1 MRFRFI
7 EAEKALYPIR
17 LLCRCLAVSRS
28 GYYAWRRRPLSARV
42 KQDARLRV
50 EIAASHSASRR
61 TYGSPRILRD
71 LREEGHCVSRKRV
84 ARLMRELGLEGRR
97 KRRFRATTDSQHR
110 FPVAPNVL
118 MRDFNVEA
126 PNTAWVTD
134 ITYLATLEGW
144 LYLAVILDLFSRR
157 VVGYAMSE
165 RIDRALVLTALRK
178 ALVERPGTRDLI
190 HHSDRGSQY
199 ASHDYRDAL
208 DEAGIMCS
216 MSRRGNCWDN
226 AVAESFFGTLKM
238 ELLYELPLQTRSAT
252 RSAVAD
258 YIEVFYNVRRRHS
271 SLDYQSPMEF
281 ELKHRNGEHG
291 DFVSGLPLMNEG
303 RREQEGPGLTV

>member
-7 EAEKALYPIR
+7 EAEKADYPIR

-28 GYYAWRRRPLSARV
+28 GFYAWRKRPVSARARR
-42 KQDARLRV
+42 DAHLKV

-61 TYGSPRILRD
+61 TYGSPRIERD
-71 LREEGHCVSRKRV
+71 LRQEGHHVSRKRV

-97 KRRFRATTDSQHR
+97 KRRFRATTDSKHG
-110 FPVAPNVL
+110 FPVAPNIL
-118 MRDFNVEA
+118 MRDFDVDA

-165 RIDRALVLTALRK
+165 RIDRALVLEALYEALR
-178 ALVERPGTRDLI
+178 LRPGVRDLV

-199 ASHDYRDAL
+199 ASHDYRELL
-208 DEAGIMCS
+208 DQAGIMCS

-258 YIEVFYNVRRRHS
+258 YIETFYNVRRRHS
-271 SLDYQSPMEF
+271 ALDYRSPVTF
-281 ELKHRNGEHG
+281 ELKNGAPG
-291 DFVSGLPLMNEG
+291 GSAPGPPLMNEKEKG
-303 RREQEGPGLTV
+303 QELPGPAA

>member
-1 MRFRFI
+1 VRFRFV
-7 EAEKALYPIR
+7 EAEKAHYPIR
-17 LLCRCLAVSRS
+17 LMCRCLAVSRS
-28 GYYAWRRRPLSARV
+28 GYYAWRRRPPSERV

-71 LREEGHCVSRKRV
+71 LRDEGRRVSRKRV
-84 ARLMRELGLEGRR
+84 ARLMRELGLEGCR
-97 KRRFRATTDSQHR
+97 KRRFRATTDSLHR
-110 FPVAPNVL
+110 FPVAPNLL
-118 MRDFNVEA
+118 MRDFEVDA

-134 ITYLATLEGW
+134 ITYLATLDGW

-165 RIDRALVLTALRK
+165 RIDRTLVLEALREALVRRSGA
-178 ALVERPGTRDLI
+178 RDLI

-208 DEAGIMCS
+208 DQAGITCS
-216 MSRRGNCWDN
+216 MSRRGDCWDN
-226 AVAESFFGTLKM
+226 AVVESFFGTLKM
-238 ELLYELPLQTRSAT
+238 ELLYELPLQTRSET

-258 YIEVFYNVRRRHS
+258 YIDGFYNVRRRHS
-271 SLDYQSPMEF
+271 SLGYRSPLEF
-281 ELKHRNGEHG
+281 ELKNGAPG
-291 DFVSGLPLMNEG
+291 GFAPGPPVMNEEG
-303 RREQEGPGLTV
+303 RGQESPGPAA

>member
-1 MRFRFI
+1 MRFRFV
-7 EAEKALYPIR
+7 EAEKAHYPIR
-17 LLCRCLAVSRS
+17 LMCRCLAVSRS
-28 GYYAWRRRPLSARV
+28 GYYAWRKRPASERM

-71 LREEGHCVSRKRV
+71 LREEGRRVSRKRV
-84 ARLMRELGLEGRR
+84 ARLMRELGLEGCR
-97 KRRFRATTDSQHR
+97 KRRFRATTDSRHR
-110 FPVAPNVL
+110 FPVAPNLL
-118 MRDFNVEA
+118 MRDFEVDA

-134 ITYLATLEGW
+134 ITYLATLDGW

-165 RIDRALVLTALRK
+165 RIDRALVLEALRE
-178 ALVERPGTRDLI
+178 ALVRRPGAHDLI

-208 DEAGIMCS
+208 DQAGITCS
-216 MSRRGNCWDN
+216 MSRRGDCWDN
-226 AVAESFFGTLKM
+226 AVVESFFGTLKM
-238 ELLYELPLQTRSAT
+238 ELLYELPLQTRSET

-258 YIEVFYNVRRRHS
+258 YIDGFYNVRRRHS
-271 SLDYQSPMEF
+271 SLGYRSPLEF
-281 ELKHRNGEHG
+281 ELKNGAPG
-291 DFVSGLPLMNEG
+291 GFAPGPPVMNEEG
-303 RREQEGPGLTV
+303 RGQESPGLAA

>member
-1 MRFRFI
+1 VRFRFV
-7 EAEKALYPIR
+7 EAEKAHYPIR

-28 GYYAWRRRPLSARV
+28 GYYAWRKRPASARA
-42 KQDARLRV
+42 QHDARLKV

-61 TYGSPRILRD
+61 TYGSPRVLRD
-71 LREEGHCVSRKRV
+71 LRDEGHRVSRKRV

-97 KRRFRATTDSQHR
+97 KRRFRATTDSGHR

-118 MRDFNVEA
+118 MRDFQVET

-144 LYLAVILDLFSRR
+144 LYLAVILDLFSRK

-165 RIDRALVLTALRK
+165 RIDRALVLDALRQ
-178 ALVERPGTRDLI
+178 ALVKRPGARDLV

-199 ASHDYRDAL
+199 ASHDYREAL
-208 DEAGIMCS
+208 DQAGLMCS

-271 SLDYQSPMEF
+271 SLGYRSPVEF
-281 ELKHRNGEHG
+281 ELRNAQPGG
-291 DFVSGLPLMNEG
+291 CAPASPPAMNEG
-303 RREQEGPGLTV
+303 KGQESPGPTTY

>member
-7 EAEKALYPIR
+7 EAEKAYYPIR

-28 GYYAWRRRPLSARV
+28 GYYAWRRRAPSARA
-42 KQDARLRV
+42 QEDARLRV
-50 EIAASHSASRR
+50 EVAASHSASRR

-71 LREEGHCVSRKRV
+71 LREDGHRVSRKRV

-110 FPVAPNVL
+110 FPVASNIL
-118 MRDFNVEA
+118 MRDFAVDA

-165 RIDRALVLTALRK
+165 RIDRALVLEALGK
-178 ALVERPGTRDLI
+178 ALAQRPGVRDLV

-199 ASHDYRDAL
+199 ASHDYQEAL
-208 DEAGIMCS
+208 DQAGITCS
-216 MSRRGNCWDN
+216 MSRRGDCWDN
-226 AVAESFFGTLKM
+226 AVAESFFATLKM
-238 ELLYELPLQTRSAT
+238 ELLYEFPLQTRPET
-252 RSAVAD
+252 RIAVAD
-258 YIEVFYNVRRRHS
+258 YIETFYNVRRRHS
-271 SLDYQSPMEF
+271 SLDYQSPVEF
-281 ELKHRNGEHG
+281 ELKHGKDGGSAPVPPFLIER
-291 DFVSGLPLMNEG
+291 G
-303 RREQEGPGLTV
+303 RGPESPGLAT

>member
-1 MRFRFI
+1 VRFRFV

-17 LLCRCLAVSRS
+17 LMCRCLAVSRS
-28 GYYAWRRRPLSARV
+28 GYYAWRKRPRSARV

-97 KRRFRATTDSQHR
+97 KRRFRATTDSKHR
-110 FPVAPNVL
+110 FSVAPNVL
-118 MRDFNVEA
+118 MRDFDVEA

-165 RIDRALVLTALRK
+165 RIDRALVLEALRK
-178 ALVERPGTRDLI
+178 ALVQRPGTRDLI

-208 DEAGIMCS
+208 DQAGITCS
-216 MSRRGNCWDN
+216 MSRRGDCWDN

-252 RSAVAD
+252 HSAVAD
-258 YIEVFYNVRRRHS
+258 YIEAFYNVRRRHS
-271 SLDYQSPMEF
+271 SLDYRSPVEF
-281 ELKHRNGEHG
+281 ELKNGEQG
-291 DFVSGLPLMNEG
+291 GG
-303 RREQEGPGLTV
+303 GGPPPPPGS

>member
-7 EAEKALYPIR
+7 EAEKAHYPIC

-28 GYYAWRRRPLSARV
+28 GYYAWLSRAPSTRA

-50 EIAASHSASRR
+50 EISALHSKSRR

-71 LREEGHCVSRKRV
+71 LRGKGRRVSRKRV

-110 FPVAPNVL
+110 FPVAPNIL
-118 MRDFNVEA
+118 MRDFDVDA

-165 RIDRALVLTALRK
+165 RVDRALVLEALRK
-178 ALVERPGTRDLI
+178 ALVQRPGVRDLV

-208 DEAGIMCS
+208 DQAGIMCS
-216 MSRRGNCWDN
+216 MSRRGDCWDN
-226 AVAESFFGTLKM
+226 AVAESFFGTLKV

-252 RSAVAD
+252 RSAVDD
-258 YIEVFYNVRRRHS
+258 YIETFYNVRRRHS
-271 SLDYQSPMEF
+271 SLGYQSPAEF
-281 ELKHRNGEHG
+281 ELKNGVHG
-291 DFVSGLPLMNEG
+291 GFAPVPPFMIEKG
-303 RREQEGPGLTV
+303 RDQESPGLTA

>member
-7 EAEKALYPIR
+7 EAEKADYPIR
-17 LLCRCLAVSRS
+17 LLCRCLAVSRP
-28 GYYAWRRRPLSARV
+28 GFYAWRKRPVSTRA
-42 KQDARLRV
+42 KQDARLSI

-61 TYGSPRILRD
+61 TYGSPRIERD
-71 LREEGHCVSRKRV
+71 LRQEGHHVSRKRV

-97 KRRFRATTDSQHR
+97 KRRFRATTDSKHR
-110 FPVAPNVL
+110 FPVAPNIL
-118 MRDFNVEA
+118 MRDFDVDA
-126 PNTAWVTD
+126 PNIAWVTD

-165 RIDRALVLTALRK
+165 RIDRALVLEALHGALR
-178 ALVERPGTRDLI
+178 LRPGVRDLV

-199 ASHDYRDAL
+199 ASHDYRDLL
-208 DEAGIMCS
+208 DQAKITCS

-258 YIEVFYNVRRRHS
+258 YIETFYNIRRRHS
-271 SLDYQSPMEF
+271 SLDYQSPVEF
-281 ELKHRNGEHG
+281 ELKTGAPG
-291 DFVSGLPLMNEG
+291 GSAPGPPLMNEKEKG
-303 RREQEGPGLTV
+303 QELPGPAA